1 MKHRPGRSSA
11 SKKLAKTLAWVKLK
25 DVRTA
30 PPGAPSGDVDVK
42 VVDQTKRILFVALYA
57 LLGMAV
63 ACVLSACF
71 PSAEGQQAE
80 DQKQEPK
87 RPNVIL
93 ILTDDLA
100 LNDLNAR
107 ALRHMPNL
115 ESLLIDE
122 GTTFDNAFV
131 TNSLCCPSR
140 ASILRGQYTHNHEI
154 LSNDPPRGG
163 FQKFR
168 YVGHENSTMATW
180 VKEQGYRTAF
190 FGKYL
195 NGYKETYIPPG
206 WDEWYAVTGN
216 YLSHTFNENGHLV
229 SYEPESYYD
238 TDVMSDKASDY
249 ITRTAGADPPFFT
262 ADRPFL
268 MWIGT
273 KAPHQPASP
282 APRDENAYPDV
293 SLPHP
298 PSFDEKDVS
307 DKPGWVSDNPPLSL
321 EQKRYMEELY
331 RKRLQSMLAVDDMI
345 GDLIGALRAS
355 GELDN
360 TYIVF
365 TSDNGFH
372 LGQHRLGAGKWT
384 PYEEDIRVPLIVRGP
399 GVPEGETL
407 HHMVLNNDLAPTF
420 ADLAGA
426 EPPSFVDGRSLKP
439 LLTDHPPPLRDWRQ
453 RFVIESVAERSG
465 VPHPPFITESTVVPL
480 LTGDPLPGNWR
491 RTSAA
496 SAQSSEEWGRPWLK
510 ALRTNNYLY
519 VDYKTGE
526 HELYDLRKDPHQL
539 DNIYATAPP
548 EITQR
553 LETQLDALRQCS
565 AEDCRTAES
574 EKRPTGRR
582 PSGG

>member
-1 MKHRPGRSSA
+1 M
-11 SKKLAKTLAWVKLK
+11 T
-25 DVRTA
+25 
-30 PPGAPSGDVDVK
+30 
-42 VVDQTKRILFVALYA
+42 VVDQTKRILVTTIYT
-57 LLGMAV
+57 LLGVAV
-63 ACVLSACF
+63 ACALSACF
-71 PSAEGQQAE
+71 PSAEGKQAK

-87 RPNVIL
+87 PANVIL
-93 ILTDDLA
+93 VLTDDLA
-100 LNDLNAR
+100 VNDLNPG
-107 ALRHMPNL
+107 ALQHMPNL
-115 ESLLIDE
+115 KSLLMDR

-140 ASILRGQYTHNHEI
+140 ASILRGQYTHNHQI

-168 YVGHENSTMATW
+168 FLGHEDSTMATW

-195 NGYKETYIPPG
+195 NGYKETHTPPG
-206 WDEWYAVTGN
+206 WDEWYALTGN

-229 SYEPESYYD
+229 NYDPESYYD
-238 TDVMSDKASDY
+238 TDVISDKASDY

-273 KAPHQPASP
+273 KAPHQPAIP
-282 APRDENAYPDV
+282 APRDEKAYPAV

-298 PSFDEKDVS
+298 PSFDERDVS

-321 EQKRYMEELY
+321 EQKVYMEELH

-345 GDLIGALRAS
+345 GDLVKALHDS

-372 LGQHRLGAGKWT
+372 MGQHRLGAGKWT

-426 EPPSFVDGRSLKP
+426 ETPSFVDGRSLKP
-439 LLTDHPPPLRDWRQ
+439 LLTDDPTPLKDWRQ

-465 VPHPPFITESTVVPL
+465 VPHPPFITESEVTPL
-480 LTGDPLPGNWR
+480 LTGDPLPSNWR

-496 SAQSSEEWGRPWLK
+496 SAQLSEEWGRPWLK

-526 HELYDLRKDPHQL
+526 HELYDLRKDPYEVN
-539 DNIYATAPP
+539 NIYATAPP
-548 EITQR
+548 ELTQR
-553 LETQLDALRQCS
+553 LEAQLDALRQCS
-565 AEDCRTAES
+565 AAECRAAEDS
-574 EKRPTGRR
+574 
-582 PSGG
+582 

>member
-1 MKHRPGRSSA
+1 M
-11 SKKLAKTLAWVKLK
+11 T
-25 DVRTA
+25 
-30 PPGAPSGDVDVK
+30 
-42 VVDQTKRILFVALYA
+42 VVDQTKRILVTTIYT
-57 LLGMAV
+57 LLGVAV
-63 ACVLSACF
+63 ACALSACF
-71 PSAEGQQAE
+71 PSAEGKQAK

-87 RPNVIL
+87 PANVIL
-93 ILTDDLA
+93 VLTDDLA
-100 LNDLNAR
+100 VNDLNPG
-107 ALRHMPNL
+107 ALQHMPNL
-115 ESLLIDE
+115 KSLLMDR

-140 ASILRGQYTHNHEI
+140 ASILRGQYTHNHQI

-168 YVGHENSTMATW
+168 FLGHEDSTMATW

-195 NGYKETYIPPG
+195 NGYKETHTPPG
-206 WDEWYAVTGN
+206 WDEWYALTGN

-229 SYEPESYYD
+229 NYDPESYYD
-238 TDVMSDKASDY
+238 TDVISDKASDY

-273 KAPHQPASP
+273 KAPHQPAIP
-282 APRDENAYPDV
+282 APRDEKAYPAV

-298 PSFDEKDVS
+298 PSFDERDVS
-307 DKPGWVSDNPPLSL
+307 DKPDWVSDNPPLSL
-321 EQKRYMEELY
+321 EQKKYMEELH
-331 RKRLQSMLAVDDMI
+331 RKRLQSMLAVDDMV
-345 GDLIGALRAS
+345 GDLVKALHDS

-372 LGQHRLGAGKWT
+372 MGQHRLGAGKWT

-426 EPPSFVDGRSLKP
+426 ETPSFVDGRSLKP
-439 LLTDHPPPLRDWRQ
+439 LLTDDPTPLKDWRQ

-480 LTGDPLPGNWR
+480 LTGDPLPSNWR

-496 SAQSSEEWGRPWLK
+496 SAQLSEEWGRPWLK

-526 HELYDLRKDPHQL
+526 HELYDLREDPYELH
-539 DNIYATAPP
+539 NEYATAPP
-548 EITQR
+548 ELTQR
-553 LETQLDALRQCS
+553 LEAQLDALRQCS
-565 AEDCRTAES
+565 AAECRAAEDS
-574 EKRPTGRR
+574 QPDGGR
-582 PSGG
+582 S

>member
-1 MKHRPGRSSA
+1 
-11 SKKLAKTLAWVKLK
+11 
-25 DVRTA
+25 
-30 PPGAPSGDVDVK
+30 VK
-42 VVDQTKRILFVALYA
+42 VVDQIRRIRFAALYA
-57 LLGMAV
+57 LLGVAV
-63 ACVLSACF
+63 ACALSACF
-71 PSAEGQQAE
+71 PSAEGKQAE
-80 DQKQEPK
+80 NQKQEPK
-87 RPNVIL
+87 SPNVIL

-100 LNDLNAR
+100 VSDLNPR

-115 ESLLIDE
+115 KSLLIDK

-140 ASILRGQYTHNHEI
+140 ATILRGQYTHNHEI
-154 LSNDPPRGG
+154 LSNEPPRGG

-168 YVGHENSTMATW
+168 FLGHENSTMATW

-195 NGYKETYIPPG
+195 NGYNETYIPPG

-229 SYEPESYYD
+229 SYEPESYYE

-282 APRDENAYPDV
+282 APRDDDSYPAI

-307 DKPGWVSDNPPLSL
+307 DKPDWISDNPPLSL

-345 GDLIGALRAS
+345 GDLVGALHDS

-384 PYEEDIRVPLIVRGP
+384 PYEEDIRIPLIVRGP

-426 EPPSFVDGRSLKP
+426 EPPSFVDGRSLVP
-439 LLTDHPPPLRDWRQ
+439 VLTDDPTPLEDWRQ

-519 VDYKTGE
+519 VVYKTGE
-526 HELYDLRKDPHQL
+526 HELYDLRKDPHEL
-539 DNIYATAPP
+539 NNMYATAPP
-548 EITQR
+548 EITHR
-553 LETQLDALRQCS
+553 LEAQLDALRQCS
-565 AEDCRTAES
+565 AAECRAAES
-574 EKRPTGRR
+574 E
-582 PSGG
+582 SGQPGSS